1 VTAAIFGLLGV
12 VVGGLLTAAVDAWF
26 RSLDTKRRLRH
37 AARVLQDEI
46 DWLGSA
52 IDTMFETGDPRLWED
67 PTPVVETWRQRQDAL
82 SDLPFDD
89 WNAVRLGI
97 RNVNLKLDM
106 EPLADATTDEVVAAA
121 KEMDMLSVFTKPRER
136 LARASEALERYV
148 R

>member
-1 VTAAIFGLLGV
+1 MTAAIFGLMGV
-12 VVGGLLTAAVDAWF
+12 IVGGLLTAAVDAWF

-46 DWLGSA
+46 DWLGIA
-52 IDTMFETGDPRLWED
+52 IDKMFETGDPRLWED
-67 PTPVVETWRQRQDAL
+67 PAPVIETWRQRQDAL

-97 RNVNLKLDM
+97 RNVNLQLDM
-106 EPLADATTDEVVAAA
+106 EPLADAATEDVVAVA
-121 KEMDMLSVFTKPRER
+121 KETDMLSAFKKPRER
-136 LARASEALERYV
+136 LTRASEALERYV